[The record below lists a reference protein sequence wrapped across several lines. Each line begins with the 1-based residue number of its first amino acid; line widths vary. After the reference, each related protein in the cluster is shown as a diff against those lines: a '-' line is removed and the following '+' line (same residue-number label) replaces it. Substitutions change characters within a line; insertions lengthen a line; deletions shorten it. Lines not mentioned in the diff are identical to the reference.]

1 MKFTL
6 ESKLDYITIESI
18 YNICFNSKEQKGYEY
33 EYLPYPNKNLQ
44 PLKIVTDNDFKIW
57 YKIEKK
63 NYFDVEQ
70 ITIKKLS
77 TLEMFGNLLGKYS
90 EEIIENKQTSY
101 LITFIQYNFGDILIF
116 NNKGQKYFTKGN
128 LLKKLELLEDEKI
141 QNELLDVLNIG
152 KN

>member
-1 MKFTL
+1 
-6 ESKLDYITIESI
+6 
-18 YNICFNSKEQKGYEY
+18 
-33 EYLPYPNKNLQ
+33 
-44 PLKIVTDNDFKIW
+44 
-57 YKIEKK
+57 
-63 NYFDVEQ
+63 
-70 ITIKKLS
+70 
-77 TLEMFGNLLGKYS
+77 MFGNLLGKYS